1 MHANTLLAVRRIK
14 HRGGK
19 MPSIKFYGPALVDGG
34 QDNSDGT
41 ISLVNDAEVLKTL
54 DGLKY
59 EDEEF
64 SDYLCDGEETASFSD
79 FVSGGTL
86 LFQYE
91 DSSNTLVGVVEYVLS
106 RALNTDEIGALTEY
120 TIEQLLDGIGSNF
133 SQERTLENKPAP
145 FINHEEL
152 AIEQTS

>member
-1 MHANTLLAVRRIK
+1 
-14 HRGGK
+14 
-19 MPSIKFYGPALVDGG
+19 MPSIRFYGPALVDGG

-64 SDYLCDGEETASFSD
+64 STYLSDGEETASFSSI
-79 FVSGGTL
+79 VSGGTL
-86 LFQYE
+86 RFQY
-91 DSSNTLVGVVEYVLS
+91 DDISNTLIGGVEYILS
-106 RALNTDEIGALTEY
+106 RALNTDEVEALTEY

-133 SQERTLENKPAP
+133 SQERALENKPAP

-152 AIEQTS
+152 AFEKIS

>member
-1 MHANTLLAVRRIK
+1 
-14 HRGGK
+14 
-19 MPSIKFYGPALVDGG
+19 MPSIKFYAPALVDGG

-41 ISLVNDAEVLKTL
+41 ISLVNDTEVLKTL

-64 SDYLCDGEETASFSD
+64 SDYLSDGEETASFSG

-86 LFQYE
+86 VFQY
-91 DSSNTLVGVVEYVLS
+91 DNASNTLIGAVEYVLS
-106 RALNTDEIGALTEY
+106 RALKTDEIEALTEY
-120 TIEQLLDGIGSNF
+120 TIEQLIDGIGSNF
-133 SQERTLENKPAP
+133 SQERALENKPAP

-152 AIEQTS
+152 AIEQSS

>member
-1 MHANTLLAVRRIK
+1 
-14 HRGGK
+14 

-34 QDNSDGT
+34 QDNPDGT
-41 ISLVNDAEVLKTL
+41 MSLVNDTEVLIAL

-64 SDYLCDGEETASFSD
+64 SDYLSDGEETASFSG

-86 LFQYE
+86 LFQY
-91 DSSNTLVGVVEYVLS
+91 DDTSNTLIGGIEYVLS
-106 RALNTDEIGALTEY
+106 RALNTNEVEALTEY

-133 SQERTLENKPAP
+133 SQERALENKPAP

-152 AIEQTS
+152 GIEQSS

>member
-1 MHANTLLAVRRIK
+1 
-14 HRGGK
+14 

-34 QDNSDGT
+34 QDNPDGT
-41 ISLVNDAEVLKTL
+41 MSLVNDTEVLKAL

-64 SDYLCDGEETASFSD
+64 SDYLSDGEETASFSG

-86 LFQYE
+86 LFQY
-91 DSSNTLVGVVEYVLS
+91 DDTSNTLIGGIEYVLS
-106 RALNTDEIGALTEY
+106 RALNTNEVEALTEY
-120 TIEQLLDGIGSNF
+120 TIEQLLDAIGSNF
-133 SQERTLENKPAP
+133 SQERALENKPAP

-152 AIEQTS
+152 GIEQSS